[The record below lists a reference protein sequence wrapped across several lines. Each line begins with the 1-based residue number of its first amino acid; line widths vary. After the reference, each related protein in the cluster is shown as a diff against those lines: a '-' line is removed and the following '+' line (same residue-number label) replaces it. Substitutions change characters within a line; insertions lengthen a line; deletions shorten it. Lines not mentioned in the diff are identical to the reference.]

1 MNLILLGKPVSTNT
15 IYKYTCRGSFPA
27 GYMSKEG
34 KVIKESYQWQL
45 KSQWKKKPFTSDVD
59 LRMELFL
66 NRQGKIDIDN
76 FSKIVLDSCTGIV
89 WNDDS
94 QIQSLLIIKNYDKK
108 NPRIELDVN

>member
-1 MNLILLGKPVSTNT
+1 
-15 IYKYTCRGSFPA
+15 
-27 GYMSKEG
+27 
-34 KVIKESYQWQL
+34 
-45 KSQWKKKPFTSDVD
+45 
-59 LRMELFL
+59 MELFL